1 MYAHG
6 EAKARV
12 LGQVTL
18 YFFIFIPQEM
28 SPLSYHKQESLLNS
42 PNLRPLQTCLKLWF
56 VQCMVHS
63 LPQQERL
70 GDLHGA
76 SGHTPS
82 TVSKQKEKA
91 AGV

>member
-1 MYAHG
+1 M
-6 EAKARV
+6 
-12 LGQVTL
+12 LGQATL
-18 YFFIFIPQEM
+18 YFFIVIPQEM

-56 VQCMVHS
+56 VQCMVQSASVCLS
-63 LPQQERL
+63 LPQQGRL
-70 GDLHGA
+70 GDPHGA

-82 TVSKQKEKA
+82 IVRKQKEMA